1 MRMRKNEEDHLEA
14 VNRYLIEQGCP
25 NALAITIK
33 QAMELLQ
40 VKSKETIYRHFDVM
54 NGKIS
59 KIEIVKYLCSLGTC
73 KNIGA

>member
-1 MRMRKNEEDHLEA
+1 MRMRQNEEFHLEA

-25 NALAITIK
+25 NALVITIK

-40 VKSKETIYRHFDVM
+40 VKSKETIYRHFNVI
-54 NGKIS
+54 NGRIS
-59 KIEIVKYLCSLGTC
+59 KVEMVKYLCSLGTC